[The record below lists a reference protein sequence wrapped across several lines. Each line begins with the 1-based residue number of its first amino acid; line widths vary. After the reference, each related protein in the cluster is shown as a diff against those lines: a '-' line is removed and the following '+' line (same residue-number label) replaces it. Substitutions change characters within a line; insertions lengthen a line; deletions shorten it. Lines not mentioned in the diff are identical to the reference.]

1 MTTISSEYLAKPSGA
16 CCLEGNIHKGIPK
29 GKHVTIA
36 GLETYIATP
45 EKPNGNIIIYYPDV
59 YGLFN
64 NGLLIMDGFANAG
77 YLTLGMDYFQ
87 GDAIYKYRTLDGKN
101 VEGFDLERWLDKHMK
116 GAAKMTPG
124 WVEAVTKEYKKD
136 GARFACVGYVSC
148 V

>member
-1 MTTISSEYLAKPSGA
+1 MASKSDNYLAKPSGA
-16 CCLEGNIHKGIPK
+16 CCLEGNIHKGTPK

-45 EKPNGNIIIYYPDV
+45 EKPNGNIITYYPDV

-87 GDAIYKYRTLDGKN
+87 GDSIAKYRTEDGKN
-101 VEGFDLERWLDKHMK
+101 VEGFDMTKWLEKHVEN
-116 GAAKMTPG
+116 AAKITPG
-124 WVEAVTKEYKKD
+124 WVDAVTKEYKKN
-136 GARFACVGYVSC
+136 GVKFACVGFV
-148 V
+148 